1 MRYDNLK
8 IESQEVQVEFT
19 LKMTEKELKQLVEV
33 LGCNSV
39 YDLLNKGCSESTA
52 EASYM
57 LYCLFNNV
65 SKGVKNAVQ

>member
-8 IESQEVQVEFT
+8 IKTQEVQVEFT
-19 LKMTEKELKQLVEV
+19 VKMTEKKLKQLVEI
-33 LGCNSV
+33 LGCTCFE
-39 YDLLNKGCSESTA
+39 DLVNKGCSESAA

-65 SKGVKNAVQ
+65 SKGVENAV